1 MDLELKIQK
10 KIKQRMTKKKQAK
23 QEEHFETYVRWFWK
37 LFIGGILAF
46 IFIFLLASWG
56 VFGALP
62 DHTVLENPKTNLA
75 TEIISSDG
83 KTLGKFYFKDNRTP
97 VGFNELPEH
106 LIDALIATEDARF
119 HSHSGIDARGTLR
132 AFFFLGKRGG
142 ASTISQQLSRQ
153 LFVGVASKSTLSRI
167 TQKIKEWIIA
177 IKLERQYTKEEII
190 AQYFN
195 IYDFGNNA
203 DGIRSASRIY
213 FGGKEPIELDLK
225 ESAMLVG
232 MFKNS
237 SLYNPRRNPVGVKN
251 RRNVV
256 LDQMEKYEYINETTK
271 DSLKKTDLDFKY
283 TPESHREGTA
293 TYFREYLRA
302 FMKNWV
308 NQDENKKPDG
318 SKYNINSD
326 GLKVYTTIDSR
337 MQKYA
342 EESVLRHMPR
352 LQAEFFHQ
360 NTPKRNPTAPFLEL
374 DKSEVDDLMNRSMR
388 QGERWRILKSDGKSD
403 KEIIESFHKAK
414 KMSVF
419 AWVDG
424 KPSEIDTIMKPIDSM
439 RYYKSFLR
447 PGMMSMNPQTGH
459 VKAWVGGMNYTHF
472 QYDHVKQ
479 SKRQVG
485 STFKPFVYATAIDQ
499 LHLSP
504 CEELPNTQITIEAEK
519 YGNPEPWTP
528 KNSNNSYG
536 GTRTLKNALA
546 NSINTITARLMDKV
560 GPQPVVDLV
569 KKLGVE
575 SEILAV
581 PSIALG
587 TPDMSVY
594 EMVGAYSAFANQGV
608 YTKPVMVTHIEDKN
622 GTILYQ
628 FIPESRDVL
637 SAEVAYVI
645 VNLMEGVTQGGSGT
659 RLRHNWAGKTPLYK
673 EIITGYPYGFTNPI
687 AGKTGTTQNQSDGW
701 FMGMVP
707 DLVTGVWVGAEDR
720 AAHFAT
726 IDYGQG
732 ASMAL
737 PIWGMYMKSCYED
750 SELNI
755 SKAAFERPKN
765 LSIEV
770 NCENYKGKDNS
781 DTNSPGGNVPD
792 ELEL

>member
-1 MDLELKIQK
+1 
-10 KIKQRMTKKKQAK
+10 MTKRKKQTDTEDFSK
-23 QEEHFETYVRWFWK
+23 YIRWFWK
-37 LFIGGILAF
+37 LFLGGILA
-46 IFIFLLASWG
+46 IILIFLLASWG

-62 DHTVLENPKTNLA
+62 DYTILENPKTNLA

-83 KTLGKFYFKDNRTP
+83 KTLGKFYFNDNRTP
-97 VGFNELPEH
+97 VSYDELPQH
-106 LIDALIATEDARF
+106 LVDALIATEDARF
-119 HSHSGIDARGTLR
+119 HEHSGIDARGTLR
-132 AFFFLGKRGG
+132 AIVYLGSKGG

-153 LFVGVASKSTLSRI
+153 LFVGVASTNTISRI

-177 IKLERQYTKEEII
+177 TKLERQYTKEEII

-213 FGGKEPIELDLK
+213 FGKEPMELDIK

-237 SLYNPRRNPVGVKN
+237 SLYNPRPERNPIGVKN

-256 LDQMEKYEYINETTK
+256 LAQMEKYGYISEALN
-271 DSLKKTDLDFKY
+271 DSLQKLDLGLRY
-283 TPESHREGTA
+283 SPESHREGTA

-302 FMKNWV
+302 FMKDWTKDKKNR
-308 NQDENKKPDG
+308 KPDG
-318 SKYNINSD
+318 SNYNINSD

-337 MQKYA
+337 MQLYA
-342 EESVLRHMPR
+342 EDAVAKHMPR
-352 LQAEFFHQ
+352 LQAEFFNQ
-360 NTPKRNPTAPFLEL
+360 NTPNRNPTAPFLEL
-374 DKSEVDDLMNRSMR
+374 DNDEIEALMNRGMKQS
-388 QGERWRILKSDGKSD
+388 ERWRHLKYDLKKNDNDIIDSFDKPTKMTVFSWRDGK
-403 KEIIESFHKAK
+403 
-414 KMSVF
+414 VF
-419 AWVDG
+419 
-424 KPSEIDTIMKPIDSM
+424 EIDTIMKPIDSM

-447 PGMMSMNPQTGH
+447 TGMMSMDPQTGH
-459 VKAWVGGMNYTHF
+459 VKVWVGGMNYKHF

-479 SKRQVG
+479 AKRQVG

-504 CEELPNTQITIEAEK
+504 CDELPNTQITIEAEK

-528 KNSNNSYG
+528 KNSDNKYG
-536 GTRTLKNALA
+536 GTKTLKNALA

-569 KKLGVE
+569 QKLGVE
-575 SEILAV
+575 SEILPV

-594 EMVGAYSAFANQGV
+594 EMVGAYATFANQGV

-628 FIPESRDVL
+628 FTPESKDVL
-637 SAEVAYVI
+637 SEEVAYVT
-645 VNLMEGVTQGGSGT
+645 VNLMEGVTQSGSGQ
-659 RLRHNWAGKTPLYK
+659 RLRHGWAIKAPVYQK
-673 EIITGYPYGFTNPI
+673 VITGYPYEFTNPI

-707 DLVTGVWVGAEDR
+707 NLVTGVWVGAEDR
-720 AAHFAT
+720 AAHFPT
-726 IDYGQG
+726 ITYGQG
-732 ASMAL
+732 AAMAL
-737 PIWGMYMKSCYED
+737 PIWAMYMRSCYED
-750 SELNI
+750 EDLKI
-755 SKAAFERPKN
+755 SKEEFKKPEE

-770 NCENYKGKDNS
+770 DCSKYTPGKDKNS
-781 DTNSPGGNVPD
+781 DLLD
-792 ELEL
+792 EDKPEELNF